1 MTICERTKDDIYNI
15 IGQNIKRYRKL
26 NNMTQRE
33 LAYRAAVSENLI
45 AKLES
50 ETHQTI
56 SIETLDIIASALD
69 IDITLLLEKEWL

>member
-33 LAYRAAVSENLI
+33 LAYKAAVSENLI
-45 AKLES
+45 ANLNQKL
-50 ETHQTI
+50 TKLYQLIH
-56 SIETLDIIASALD
+56 
-69 IDITLLLEKEWL
+69 

>member
-33 LAYRAAVSENLI
+33 LAYKAEVSENLI

-50 ETHQTI
+50 KTHQTI
-56 SIETLDIIASALD
+56 SIDTLDIIASALD
-69 IDITLLLEKEWL
+69 IDITLLLEKE

>member
-33 LAYRAAVSENLI
+33 LAYKAVVSENLI

-50 ETHQTI
+50 KTHQTI
-56 SIETLDIIASALD
+56 SIDTLDIIASALD
-69 IDITLLLEKEWL
+69 IDITLLLEKE

>member
-33 LAYRAAVSENLI
+33 LAYKAAVSEILI
-45 AKLES
+45 AILES
-50 ETHQTI
+50 KTHQTI
-56 SIETLDIIASALD
+56 SIDTLDIIASALD
-69 IDITLLLEKEWL
+69 IDITLLLEKE

>member
-33 LAYRAAVSENLI
+33 LAYKAAVSENLI

-50 ETHQTI
+50 KTHQPLLI
-56 SIETLDIIASALD
+56 HRQQYNLNILLKS
-69 IDITLLLEKEWL
+69 LLLVF